1 MKAAR
6 PMSRK
11 VAAPPVLPVVAQP
24 QRSVLPSVP
33 PVLPVLSP
41 PVPPLPP
48 TGPPPVPPP
57 VPEPEPMP
65 VEPDAGGSRTGTAV
79 MYAAS
84 LRFAQSRQV
93 ADGTSSS
100 GLPVVASTIRYA
112 SSLLAPV
119 ANGFLTYWTPE

>member
-1 MKAAR
+1 MKDAR

-11 VAAPPVLPVVAQP
+11 LAAPPELPVEAQP
-24 QRSVLPSVP
+24 PRSELPSVP
-33 PVLPVLSP
+33 PVVPVLRP

-48 TGPPPVPPP
+48 PVPSPATPP

-65 VEPDAGGSRTGTAV
+65 VEPDAGGSRTGTTV